1 MAESISFPMGTPQT
15 PAAERM
21 ANQLAHQPANLLHAQ
36 MAEQE
41 RQRRVEAET
50 VVESRETENPNVDEE
65 GHLGAEYHGRKRE
78 KDEEAPADADEAPVA
93 RPRVVEDFQ
102 GRFINVVA

>member
-15 PAAERM
+15 QAAERM
-21 ANQLAHQPANLLHAQ
+21 ANQLAHQPANFLHAQ
-36 MAEQE
+36 MVEQE

-50 VVESRETENPNVDEE
+50 VVESKEAENPNVDQE

-78 KDEEAPADADEAPVA
+78 KGEEAPADEAPPA
-93 RPRVVEDFQ
+93 PSQLSAEEFQ